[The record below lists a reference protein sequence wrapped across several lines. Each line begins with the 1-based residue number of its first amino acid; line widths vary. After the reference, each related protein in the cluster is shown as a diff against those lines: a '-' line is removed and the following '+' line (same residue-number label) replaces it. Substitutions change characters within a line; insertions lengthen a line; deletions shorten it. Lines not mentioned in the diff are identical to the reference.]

1 MKIHLLLLLAFCNL
15 IFNSLKSQNYLF
27 KEDFNDNKN
36 GWNIDKDSYYNSRIE
51 NGLLID
57 WFAEE
62 NKNALNIIDIP
73 FDKSSPYDIEVL
85 FANFNNAKG
94 QTYFQYNKDKNG
106 EAKKSRKSIDNPH
119 WGFVWGFK
127 DWNNYHCIEFF
138 AKEEAQW
145 SNHKVTTYKIFSV
158 VSGAEVIHRDWY
170 GGDWYDKNWPA
181 FNEESGFNKL
191 KISTNSDDNSFSIYG
206 GSKIFSHLGNMNL
219 SDWYGNKV
227 GIFIGGGAEVAI
239 DYLYITS
246 ASVTSNLKKT
256 TAKYS
261 SWDSYRLKK
270 HFTSNSLDNIE
281 GIWEDFDLN
290 VDASKMKYGG
300 NYKLGVVKSN
310 EGYDLIYLSG
320 DKDNSNTWKDGM
332 LKGRIIKTGS
342 EGLMKLEWYSSD
354 LFIYENVYVYLDE
367 NNLINFAFK
376 DKNSSTKMLKLFPTN
391 NSNTS
396 SGSSNSDDY
405 TSSGSG
411 IILNTKGY
419 IATNYHVVKDA
430 KSILIQLTQN
440 GKEIKYNAKVVV
452 SDKTNDLSILQI
464 TDTDFKGFGA
474 IPFAVKNT
482 ISDVGTNVFAMGY
495 PMSSYLGE
503 EVKITDGLISSKT
516 GYQGDIVTYQIS
528 VPIQPGNSGGPLFD
542 KQGNLIGITNAGIP
556 SAENVGYAIKTSY
569 LKNLIDV
576 APESIT
582 LPSINTISKISFTE
596 KIKVLSKFVVFI
608 KVKE

>member
-15 IFNSLKSQNYLF
+15 IFNSSKSQNYLF

-36 GWNIDKDSYYNSRIE
+36 EWTINKDSYRNSRIE

-62 NKNALNIIDIP
+62 NFSCANVIDIP
-73 FDKSSPYDIEVL
+73 FDKSSPYDIEVS
-85 FANFNNAKG
+85 FANFNNVKG
-94 QTYFQYNKDKNG
+94 KTYFQYNKDKNG
-106 EAKKSRKSIDNPH
+106 EAKKARKTVDNPI
-119 WGFVWGFK
+119 WGFIWGFK
-127 DWNNYHCIEFF
+127 DWDNYHCIKFYSIQSEYSSY
-138 AKEEAQW
+138 KKT
-145 SNHKVTTYKIFSV
+145 NYKIFSV
-158 VSGAEVIHRDWY
+158 ISGKEIIHSDWTDIY
-170 GGDWYDKNWPA
+170 WSSFSEDA
-181 FNEESGFNKL
+181 GFNKL
-191 KISTNSDDNSFSIYG
+191 KISKHGWDNSSSIYG
-206 GSKIFSHLGNMNL
+206 GTFGSQYLGSVNL
-219 SDWYGNKV
+219 SDWYGNGA
-227 GIFIGGGAEVAI
+227 GIFISSGAEVAI

-246 ASVTSNLKKT
+246 SSVTSNLKKV

-261 SWDSYRLKK
+261 SWDYIRLKK

-290 VDASKMKYGG
+290 IDASKMKYGG

-310 EGYDLIYLSG
+310 EGYDLIYISG

-367 NNLINFAFK
+367 NNLLNFAFK

-440 GKEIKYNAKVVV
+440 GKKIKYNAKVVV

-503 EVKITDGLISSKT
+503 EVKVTDGLISSKT

-582 LPSINTISKISFTE
+582 LPTINTISKISFTE
-596 KIKVLSKFVVFI
+596 KIKILSKFVVFI